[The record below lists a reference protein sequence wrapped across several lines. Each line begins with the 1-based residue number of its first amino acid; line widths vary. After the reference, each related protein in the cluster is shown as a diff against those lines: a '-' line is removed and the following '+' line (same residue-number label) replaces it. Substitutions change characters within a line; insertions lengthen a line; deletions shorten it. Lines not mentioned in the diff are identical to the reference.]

1 MKLGLDQ
8 IKKLN
13 TKEIIESL
21 TVEIDKI
28 YSSISYIGMNKKAF
42 YELVQKEI
50 TKSKKDYSGNI
61 DYIEYIKNKIQQEL
75 IKQIIK
81 MLADTDTAVQIINN
95 YANLY
100 LSNDITYNSA
110 IKNLYKL
117 DKLFETYNYIPSPD
131 VLLKLLESNEI
142 ISSSVTII
150 FNKYK
155 NVIIS
160 GNLEKVFDTTTI
172 IQLVEAYCIMNNIEI
187 KEELEN
193 KEEET
198 DNDYMTADD
207 VKMYLQEISRIPL
220 LTPEEERYLAK
231 RISQGD
237 MAAREK
243 FIESN
248 LRLVVKMAKKYVDRG
263 LALLDLIQ
271 EGNTG
276 LIIAADRFDVKRNT
290 RFSTYATSWIR
301 QAITRAI
308 TDKGRNIRISSHLYY
323 KMAKYRKI
331 ESILEN
337 ELHRKPTTKEIA
349 KRMSITET
357 QAENIVTW
365 QNDTL
370 SMNYTSNDDEDN
382 KLEEIISSQDDGPE
396 TIAFTNDMQKEV
408 RQILDE
414 CSSLTPNERT
424 VIIKRFGLEDNISL
438 TLEETGKIIGVSR
451 ERTRQIEEKALTKL
465 RSFHKTRRLAA
476 YTQYPDKSLEV
487 LNDSPKKD
495 SSKSDKTSKS
505 NSTNSSTRKLPTIY
519 DYFKYNTKEQV
530 NSVISRL
537 SIEEQHLVR
546 LRFGNDLNNP
556 SISELNDEGKIR
568 FYQIV
573 VPKMKR
579 MLIEE
584 DEKILASNPVE
595 EFQPPLSKLLVA
607 EGYNQLIV
615 KEQYNEEITDQDYNK
630 VLVLLKTPEFIK
642 LTRIINIQQTIII
655 ILKLGYIDG
664 KHFSNKVIA
673 NFLKIDEEQ
682 VEYNIQR
689 SINVLRVYYE
699 NKGYSKKLIKQKY

>member
-13 TKEIIESL
+13 TKEIAESL

-131 VLLKLLESNEI
+131 VLLKLLECNEI

-172 IQLVEAYCIMNNIEI
+172 IQLVEAYLIMNNIEI
-187 KEELEN
+187 KEEPEN

-290 RFSTYATSWIR
+290 RFSTYATGWIR

-308 TDKGRNIRISSHLYY
+308 TDKGRNIRIPSHLYY
-323 KMAKYRKI
+323 KMVKYRKI
-331 ESILEN
+331 ESILEG

-349 KRMSITET
+349 ERMGITET
-357 QAENIVTW
+357 QAENIATW

-370 SMNYTSNDDEDN
+370 SMNYTPTDDEDN

-476 YTQYPDKSLEV
+476 YTQFPDKSLEV

-495 SSKSDKTSKS
+495 SSKSSKTSKS

-615 KEQYNEEITDQDYNK
+615 KDQYNEEITEQDYNK

-673 NFLKIDEEQ
+673 NFLKMDEEQ

-699 NKGYSKKLIKQKY
+699 NKGYSKKFIK

>member
-1 MKLGLDQ
+1 MKLDQ

-172 IQLVEAYCIMNNIEI
+172 IQLIEAYCIMNNIEI

-290 RFSTYATSWIR
+290 RFSTYATGWIR

-308 TDKGRNIRISSHLYY
+308 TDKGRNIRIPSHLYY
-323 KMAKYRKI
+323 KMGKYRKI
-331 ESILEN
+331 EGILEG

-349 KRMSITET
+349 KRMGITET
-357 QAENIVTW
+357 QAENIATW

-370 SMNYTSNDDEDN
+370 SMNYTQTDDEDN
-382 KLEEIISSQDDGPE
+382 KLEEVISSQDDGPE
-396 TIAFTNDMQKEV
+396 IIAFTNDMQKEV

-476 YTQYPDKSLEV
+476 YTQFPDKSLEV
-487 LNDSPKKD
+487 LNISPKKD
-495 SSKSDKTSKS
+495 SSKSNKTSKS
-505 NSTNSSTRKLPTIY
+505 NSTNSSTRKLPIISVY

-530 NSVISRL
+530 NNVIAQL

-556 SISELNDEGKIR
+556 SVSELNDEGKVR

-584 DEKILASNPVE
+584 DDKILANNLAELTLPTPLTELLASKDYSQLPQE
-595 EFQPPLSKLLVA
+595 EQCLD
-607 EGYNQLIV
+607 
-615 KEQYNEEITDQDYNK
+615 EITNQDYEQAIR
-630 VLVLLKTPEFIK
+630 LLKTPEFIR
-642 LTRIINIQQTIII
+642 LTKIINIQQTIKL
-655 ILKLGYIDG
+655 ILKLGYVEG
-664 KHFSNKVIA
+664 KHFSNKALA
-673 NFLKIDEEQ
+673 NFLKIEEKE
-682 VEYNIQR
+682 VEIDIQK
-689 SINVLRVYYE
+689 SLNVLRIYYE
-699 NKGYSKKLIKQKY
+699 NKSHQRRLIK

>member
-1 MKLGLDQ
+1 MELNLGKIQKLSTKQILDV
-8 IKKLN
+8 ILGK
-13 TKEIIESL
+13 
-21 TVEIDKI
+21 IDKI

-160 GNLEKVFDTTTI
+160 GNLEKVFDITTI

-198 DNDYMTADD
+198 DNDYMTSDD

-290 RFSTYATSWIR
+290 RFSTYATGWIR

-308 TDKGRNIRISSHLYY
+308 TDKGRNIRIPSHLYY
-323 KMAKYRKI
+323 KMGKYRKI
-331 ESILEN
+331 ESILEG

-349 KRMSITET
+349 ERMGITET
-357 QAENIVTW
+357 QAENIATW

-370 SMNYTSNDDEDN
+370 SMNYTPTDDEDN

-476 YTQYPDKSLEV
+476 YTQFPDKSLEV

-495 SSKSDKTSKS
+495 SSKSSKTSKS

-615 KEQYNEEITDQDYNK
+615 KDQYNEEITEQDYNK

-673 NFLKIDEEQ
+673 NFLKMDEEQ

-699 NKGYSKKLIKQKY
+699 NKGYSKKFIK

>member
-13 TKEIIESL
+13 TKEIAESL
-21 TVEIDKI
+21 TAEIDKI

-50 TKSKKDYSGNI
+50 TKSKKDYTGNI

-100 LSNDITYNSA
+100 LSNDITNNSA

-172 IQLVEAYCIMNNIEI
+172 IQLVEAYLIMNNIEI
-187 KEELEN
+187 KEEPEN

-308 TDKGRNIRISSHLYY
+308 TDKGRNIRIPSHLYY
-323 KMAKYRKI
+323 KMGKYRKI
-331 ESILEN
+331 ESILEG

-349 KRMSITET
+349 ERMGITET
-357 QAENIVTW
+357 QAENIATW

-615 KEQYNEEITDQDYNK
+615 KDQYNEEITEQDYNK

-699 NKGYSKKLIKQKY
+699 NKGYSKKLIK

>member
-100 LSNDITYNSA
+100 LSNDITNNSA

-172 IQLVEAYCIMNNIEI
+172 IQLVEAYLIMNNIEI
-187 KEELEN
+187 KEEPEN

-349 KRMSITET
+349 KRMGITET

-495 SSKSDKTSKS
+495 SSKSSKTSKS

-595 EFQPPLSKLLVA
+595 EFQPPLSELLVA

-615 KEQYNEEITDQDYNK
+615 KDQYNEEITEQDYNK

-689 SINVLRVYYE
+689 SINVLRIYYE
-699 NKGYSKKLIKQKY
+699 NKGYSKKLIK

>member
-13 TKEIIESL
+13 TKEIAESL
-21 TVEIDKI
+21 TVEINKI

-81 MLADTDTAVQIINN
+81 MLADTDAAVQIINN
-95 YANLY
+95 YTNLY
-100 LSNDITYNSA
+100 LSDDITYSNA

-117 DKLFETYNYIPSPD
+117 DKLFEIYNYIPSPD
-131 VLLKLLESNEI
+131 VLLKLLDSNQI
-142 ISSSVTII
+142 IFSSVTII

-172 IQLVEAYCIMNNIEI
+172 IQLVEAYCIMNDIEI
-187 KEELEN
+187 KEEPEN
-193 KEEET
+193 KEEA
-198 DNDYMTADD
+198 DNDYMTVDD
-207 VKMYLQEISRIPL
+207 VKIYLQEISKIPL
-220 LTPEEERYLAK
+220 LTPEEEKYLAQ

-237 MAAREK
+237 VAAREK

-248 LRLVVKMAKKYVDRG
+248 LRLVVKIAKKYVDRG
-263 LALLDLIQ
+263 LAFLDLIQ

-290 RFSTYATSWIR
+290 KFSTYATSWIR

-308 TDKGRNIRISSHLYY
+308 TDKGRNIRIPSRLYY
-323 KMAKYRKI
+323 KIGKYRKI
-331 ESILEN
+331 EGILEN

-349 KRMSITET
+349 KRMGITET
-357 QAENIVTW
+357 QAENIAAW

-370 SMNYTSNDDEDN
+370 SMNYTPTDDEDN

-424 VIIKRFGLEDNISL
+424 VIIKRFGLENNISL

-465 RSFHKTRRLAA
+465 RSFSKTRRLAT
-476 YTQYPDKSLEV
+476 YIKYSDKSLEV

-495 SSKSDKTSKS
+495 SSKSSKTSKS
-505 NSTNSSTRKLPTIY
+505 NSINSSTRKLPTIY
-519 DYFKYNTKEQV
+519 DYFKYNTKEQL
-530 NSVISRL
+530 NSVISQL
-537 SIEEQHLVR
+537 PIEEQHLVR

-556 SISELNDEGKIR
+556 SVSELNGEDKIR

-573 VPKMKR
+573 VPRMKR

-615 KEQYNEEITDQDYNK
+615 KDQYNEEITDQDYNK

-655 ILKLGYIDG
+655 ILKLGYIDN

-673 NFLKIDEEQ
+673 NFLKIDEEE

-699 NKGYSKKLIKQKY
+699 NKGYSKKLIK

>member
-13 TKEIIESL
+13 TREIAESL

-100 LSNDITYNSA
+100 LSNDITNNSA

-172 IQLVEAYCIMNNIEI
+172 IQLVEAYLIMNNIEI
-187 KEELEN
+187 KEEPEN

-220 LTPEEERYLAK
+220 LTPEEERYLTK

-349 KRMSITET
+349 KRMGITET

-476 YTQYPDKSLEV
+476 YTQFPDKSLEV

-495 SSKSDKTSKS
+495 SSKSSKTSKS

-595 EFQPPLSKLLVA
+595 EFQPPLSELLVA

-615 KEQYNEEITDQDYNK
+615 KDQYNEEITEQDYNK

-673 NFLKIDEEQ
+673 NFLKMDEEQ
-682 VEYNIQR
+682 VEIYIQR
-689 SINVLRVYYE
+689 SINVLRIYYE
-699 NKGYSKKLIKQKY
+699 NKGYSKKFIK

>member
-198 DNDYMTADD
+198 DNDYMTSDD

-237 MAAREK
+237 LAAREK

-248 LRLVVKMAKKYVDRG
+248 
-263 LALLDLIQ
+263 
-271 EGNTG
+271 
-276 LIIAADRFDVKRNT
+276 
-290 RFSTYATSWIR
+290 
-301 QAITRAI
+301 
-308 TDKGRNIRISSHLYY
+308 
-323 KMAKYRKI
+323 
-331 ESILEN
+331 
-337 ELHRKPTTKEIA
+337 
-349 KRMSITET
+349 
-357 QAENIVTW
+357 
-365 QNDTL
+365 
-370 SMNYTSNDDEDN
+370 
-382 KLEEIISSQDDGPE
+382 
-396 TIAFTNDMQKEV
+396 
-408 RQILDE
+408 
-414 CSSLTPNERT
+414 
-424 VIIKRFGLEDNISL
+424 
-438 TLEETGKIIGVSR
+438 
-451 ERTRQIEEKALTKL
+451 
-465 RSFHKTRRLAA
+465 
-476 YTQYPDKSLEV
+476 
-487 LNDSPKKD
+487 
-495 SSKSDKTSKS
+495 
-505 NSTNSSTRKLPTIY
+505 
-519 DYFKYNTKEQV
+519 
-530 NSVISRL
+530 
-537 SIEEQHLVR
+537 
-546 LRFGNDLNNP
+546 
-556 SISELNDEGKIR
+556 
-568 FYQIV
+568 
-573 VPKMKR
+573 
-579 MLIEE
+579 
-584 DEKILASNPVE
+584 
-595 EFQPPLSKLLVA
+595 
-607 EGYNQLIV
+607 
-615 KEQYNEEITDQDYNK
+615 
-630 VLVLLKTPEFIK
+630 
-642 LTRIINIQQTIII
+642 
-655 ILKLGYIDG
+655 
-664 KHFSNKVIA
+664 
-673 NFLKIDEEQ
+673 
-682 VEYNIQR
+682 
-689 SINVLRVYYE
+689 
-699 NKGYSKKLIKQKY
+699 

>member
-1 MKLGLDQ
+1 MELSLEKIQKLSTEQ
-8 IKKLN
+8 IIDAVLL
-13 TKEIIESL
+13 E
-21 TVEIDKI
+21 VDKI
-28 YSSISYIGMNKKAF
+28 YLSLNYTGISKEAF
-42 YELVQKEI
+42 YKLVEAEI
-50 TKSKKDYSGNI
+50 IKSKENYQGNI
-61 DYIEYIKNKIQQEL
+61 SYIEYIKNKIKESL
-75 IKQIIK
+75 TKQIMK
-81 MLADTDTAVQIINN
+81 MLTNTNAATQIINN

-100 LSNDITYNSA
+100 LSNDITNNSA

-172 IQLVEAYCIMNNIEI
+172 IQLVEAYLIMNNIEI
-187 KEELEN
+187 KEEPEN

-349 KRMSITET
+349 KRMGITET

-530 NSVISRL
+530 NSVISQL

-615 KEQYNEEITDQDYNK
+615 KDQYNEEITDQDYNK

-699 NKGYSKKLIKQKY
+699 NKGYSKKLIK

>member
-13 TKEIIESL
+13 TKEIIKSL

-28 YSSISYIGMNKKAF
+28 YSSISYIGMNKKTF

-50 TKSKKDYSGNI
+50 TKSKKDYFGNI

-81 MLADTDTAVQIINN
+81 MLADTDAAVQIINN
-95 YANLY
+95 YTNLY
-100 LSNDITYNSA
+100 LSDDITYSNA

-131 VLLKLLESNEI
+131 VLLKLLDSNQI
-142 ISSSVTII
+142 IFSSVTII

-172 IQLVEAYCIMNNIEI
+172 IQLVEAYCIMNDIEI
-187 KEELEN
+187 KEEPEN
-193 KEEET
+193 KEEA
-198 DNDYMTADD
+198 DNDYMTVDD
-207 VKMYLQEISRIPL
+207 VKIYLQEISKIPL
-220 LTPEEERYLAK
+220 LTPEEEKYLAQ

-237 MAAREK
+237 MTAREK

-248 LRLVVKMAKKYVDRG
+248 LRLVVKIAKKYVDRG
-263 LALLDLIQ
+263 LAFLDLIQ

-290 RFSTYATSWIR
+290 KFSTYATGWIR

-308 TDKGRNIRISSHLYY
+308 TDKGRNIRIPSRLYY
-323 KMAKYRKI
+323 KIGKYRKI
-331 ESILEN
+331 EGILEN

-349 KRMSITET
+349 KRMGITET
-357 QAENIVTW
+357 QAENIAAW

-370 SMNYTSNDDEDN
+370 SMNYTPTDDEDN

-424 VIIKRFGLEDNISL
+424 VIIKRFGLENNISL

-465 RSFHKTRRLAA
+465 RSFSKTRRLAT
-476 YTQYPDKSLEV
+476 YIRYSDKSLEV

-495 SSKSDKTSKS
+495 SSKSSKTSKS
-505 NSTNSSTRKLPTIY
+505 NSINSSTRKLPTIY
-519 DYFKYNTKEQV
+519 DYFKYNTKEQL
-530 NSVISRL
+530 NSVISQL
-537 SIEEQHLVR
+537 PIEEQHLVR

-556 SISELNDEGKIR
+556 SVSELNDEDKIR
-568 FYQIV
+568 FYKIV
-573 VPKMKR
+573 VPRMKR

-595 EFQPPLSKLLVA
+595 EFQPPLSKLLVT

-615 KEQYNEEITDQDYNK
+615 KDQYNEEITDQDYNK

-655 ILKLGYIDG
+655 ILKLGYIDN

-699 NKGYSKKLIKQKY
+699 NKGYSKKLIK

>member
-13 TKEIIESL
+13 TKEIAESL
-21 TVEIDKI
+21 TAEIDKI

-50 TKSKKDYSGNI
+50 TKSKKDYTGNI

-100 LSNDITYNSA
+100 LSNDITNNSA

-172 IQLVEAYCIMNNIEI
+172 IQLVEAYLIMNNIEI
-187 KEELEN
+187 KEEPEN

-349 KRMSITET
+349 KRMGITET

-615 KEQYNEEITDQDYNK
+615 KDQYNEEITDQDYNK

-699 NKGYSKKLIKQKY
+699 NKGYSKKLIK

>member
-13 TKEIIESL
+13 TKEIAESL

-100 LSNDITYNSA
+100 LSNDITNNSA

-142 ISSSVTII
+142 IFSSVTII

-172 IQLVEAYCIMNNIEI
+172 IQLVEAYLIMNNIEI
-187 KEELEN
+187 KEEPEN

-301 QAITRAI
+301 QAIYQ
-308 TDKGRNIRISSHLYY
+308 S
-323 KMAKYRKI
+323 
-331 ESILEN
+331 
-337 ELHRKPTTKEIA
+337 
-349 KRMSITET
+349 
-357 QAENIVTW
+357 
-365 QNDTL
+365 
-370 SMNYTSNDDEDN
+370 
-382 KLEEIISSQDDGPE
+382 
-396 TIAFTNDMQKEV
+396 
-408 RQILDE
+408 
-414 CSSLTPNERT
+414 
-424 VIIKRFGLEDNISL
+424 
-438 TLEETGKIIGVSR
+438 
-451 ERTRQIEEKALTKL
+451 
-465 RSFHKTRRLAA
+465 
-476 YTQYPDKSLEV
+476 
-487 LNDSPKKD
+487 
-495 SSKSDKTSKS
+495 
-505 NSTNSSTRKLPTIY
+505 
-519 DYFKYNTKEQV
+519 YN
-530 NSVISRL
+530 
-537 SIEEQHLVR
+537 
-546 LRFGNDLNNP
+546 
-556 SISELNDEGKIR
+556 
-568 FYQIV
+568 
-573 VPKMKR
+573 
-579 MLIEE
+579 
-584 DEKILASNPVE
+584 
-595 EFQPPLSKLLVA
+595 
-607 EGYNQLIV
+607 
-615 KEQYNEEITDQDYNK
+615 
-630 VLVLLKTPEFIK
+630 
-642 LTRIINIQQTIII
+642 
-655 ILKLGYIDG
+655 
-664 KHFSNKVIA
+664 
-673 NFLKIDEEQ
+673 
-682 VEYNIQR
+682 
-689 SINVLRVYYE
+689 
-699 NKGYSKKLIKQKY
+699 

>member
-13 TKEIIESL
+13 TKEIAESL
-21 TVEIDKI
+21 TVEINKI

-81 MLADTDTAVQIINN
+81 MLADTDAAVQIINN
-95 YANLY
+95 YTNLY
-100 LSNDITYNSA
+100 LSDDITYSNA

-117 DKLFETYNYIPSPD
+117 DKLFEIYNYIPSPD
-131 VLLKLLESNEI
+131 VLLKLLDSNQI
-142 ISSSVTII
+142 IFSSVTII

-172 IQLVEAYCIMNNIEI
+172 IQLVEAYCIMNDIEI
-187 KEELEN
+187 KEEPEN
-193 KEEET
+193 KEEA
-198 DNDYMTADD
+198 DNDYMTVDD
-207 VKMYLQEISRIPL
+207 VKIYLQEISKIPL
-220 LTPEEERYLAK
+220 LTPEEEKYLAQ

-237 MAAREK
+237 MTAREK

-248 LRLVVKMAKKYVDRG
+248 LRLVVKIAKKYVDRG
-263 LALLDLIQ
+263 LAFLDLIQ

-290 RFSTYATSWIR
+290 KFSTYATGWIR

-308 TDKGRNIRISSHLYY
+308 TDKGRNIRIPSRLYY
-323 KMAKYRKI
+323 KIGKYRKI
-331 ESILEN
+331 EGILEN

-349 KRMSITET
+349 KRMCITET
-357 QAENIVTW
+357 QAENIAAW

-370 SMNYTSNDDEDN
+370 SMNYTPTDDEDN

-424 VIIKRFGLEDNISL
+424 VIIKRFGLENNISL

-465 RSFHKTRRLAA
+465 RSFSKTRRLAT
-476 YTQYPDKSLEV
+476 YIKYSDKSLEV

-495 SSKSDKTSKS
+495 SSKSSKTSKS
-505 NSTNSSTRKLPTIY
+505 NSINSSTRKLPTIY
-519 DYFKYNTKEQV
+519 DYFKYNTKEQL
-530 NSVISRL
+530 NSVISQL
-537 SIEEQHLVR
+537 PIEEQHLVR

-556 SISELNDEGKIR
+556 SVSELNGEDKIR

-573 VPKMKR
+573 VPRMKR

-595 EFQPPLSKLLVA
+595 EFQPPLSKLLVT

-615 KEQYNEEITDQDYNK
+615 KDQYNEEITDQDYNK

-655 ILKLGYIDG
+655 ILKLGYIDN

-673 NFLKIDEEQ
+673 NFLKIDEEE

-699 NKGYSKKLIKQKY
+699 NKGYSKKLIK